1 MPIPVIQVS
10 QMREWEAASW
20 AAGRNEQEVISRV
33 GHIVT
38 QRACRMTRRGDL
50 IVVLAGKG
58 HNGDDARQCSRNFSD
73 REVIL
78 IDATDPVEALR
89 EFSAQR
95 SLQPAL
101 VVDGLFGIG
110 VNRPLDDS
118 WQTLIREVNDSQIP
132 VLSIDSPS
140 GLNSDTGTA
149 WGAAICATVTL
160 TLAAPKLGLVQA
172 AAWEYVGRLE
182 IAPDI
187 GLIPASPK
195 SDLYWT
201 DSGDF
206 RDYPPPRPVAGH
218 KGIFGH
224 VTIVGGSFGY
234 HGAGVLAAR
243 GALRAQPGL
252 VTLFPDPSVY
262 IPVAT
267 QLQSVMVKPWTLKEF
282 SGHTG
287 TALLFG
293 PGLAGPDLA
302 PELRAEMI
310 RLWREAPIPV
320 LADATGLDWLVPGPV
335 ASGALRVITPHPG
348 EAARLLGI
356 SAAEIQ
362 ADRARATAELSRK
375 FGDCRVVLKG
385 HQTMIGRSSG
395 PLFLNP
401 TGNPYL
407 AQGGSGDLL
416 AGYLAGLLAQPTLQE
431 DPERALRYGVWQ
443 HGAAADALMAR
454 NRSWTLEELAVGL
467 GNNPQ
472 TP

>member
-10 QMREWEAASW
+10 QMREWEQSSW

-78 IDATDPVEALR
+78 IDATDPVEALK

-95 SLQPAL
+95 TLQPAL

-110 VNRPLDDS
+110 LNRTLDGA
-118 WQTLIREVNDSQIP
+118 WQALIRGVNESQIP
-132 VLSIDSPS
+132 ILSIDSPS
-140 GLNSDTGTA
+140 GLNSDTGDV

-160 TLAAPKLGLVQA
+160 TLAAPKRGLVQA
-172 AAWEYVGRLE
+172 SAWEHVGRLE
-182 IAPDI
+182 VAPDI
-187 GLIPASPK
+187 GLIPASPE
-195 SDLYWT
+195 SNLYWT
-201 DSGDF
+201 GSGDF

-218 KGIFGH
+218 KGTFGH
-224 VTIVGGSFGY
+224 VTIVASSLGY

-252 VTLFPDPSVY
+252 VTLFTDPSVY
-262 IPVAT
+262 IPVAS
-267 QLQSVMVKPWTLKEF
+267 QLQSVMVKPWALKEF
-282 SGHTG
+282 SAHAG

-302 PELRAEMI
+302 LDLRTEMG
-310 RLWREAPIPV
+310 RLWNEAPIPI
-320 LADATGLDWLVPGPV
+320 LTDATGLEWLIPGPV
-335 ASGALRVITPHPG
+335 ASKALRVITPHPG

-356 SAAEIQ
+356 SVAEVQ
-362 ADRARATAELSRK
+362 ADRARATAGLSRR
-375 FGDCRVVLKG
+375 FGDCWVVLKG

-401 TGNPYL
+401 TGNPCL

-416 AGYLAGLLAQPTLQE
+416 AGYLAGLLAQPGLRE
-431 DPERALRYGVWQ
+431 SAESALRYGVWQ
-443 HGAAADALMAR
+443 HGAGADALTAR
-454 NRSWTLEELAVGL
+454 NRSWTIEDLAVSL
-467 GNNPQ
+467 GNNHQ
-472 TP
+472 TL